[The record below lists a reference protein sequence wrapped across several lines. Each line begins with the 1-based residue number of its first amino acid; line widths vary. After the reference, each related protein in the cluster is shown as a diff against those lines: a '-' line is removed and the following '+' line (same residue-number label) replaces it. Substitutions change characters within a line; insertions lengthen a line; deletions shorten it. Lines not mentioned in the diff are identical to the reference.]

1 MEDKLLELKI
11 QFCKWYCKNKDKIID
26 YECSGIV
33 TCDDCNE
40 ETECPTVQ
48 EIYVDLRDECQ
59 IEDFIIFARDEL

>member
-48 EIYVDLRDECQ
+48 EIYVDLCDECQ